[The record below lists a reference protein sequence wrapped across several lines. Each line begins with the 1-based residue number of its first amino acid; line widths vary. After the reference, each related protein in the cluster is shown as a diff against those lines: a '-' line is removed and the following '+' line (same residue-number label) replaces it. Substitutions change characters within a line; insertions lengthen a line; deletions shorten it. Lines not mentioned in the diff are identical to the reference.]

1 MKKALLLI
9 TACTSLLF
17 APLQAQETDQVIE
30 NIIKEANENSQLENL
45 GHQLMDVIGP
55 RLVGT
60 PEMKQAHDWA
70 VNTYEGWG
78 ISAKNEQWGEFAILK
93 TPAVQ

>member
-1 MKKALLLI
+1 MHL
-9 TACTSLLF
+9 LLF
-17 APLQAQETDQVIE
+17 APLHAQETDPVID

-60 PEMKQAHDWA
+60 PK
-70 VNTYEGWG
+70 
-78 ISAKNEQWGEFAILK
+78 
-93 TPAVQ
+93 